1 MIIESQDTKYECI
14 SRGFAGS
21 VNESYI
27 CRKADDNSGKYYVVN
42 IIKVRDVAR
51 KVIEAFKNTCAV
63 TERIKIFTWKE
74 AVCVVSD
81 YYESRSLERFFLPQ
95 ITGKQEC
102 EEIFQ
107 NIVLTCMS
115 EQLPYPLLY
124 LILSQRKFNLCADK
138 SITINYC
145 FDFKKLDMTKT
156 ETDCVRECI
165 SLLLFLFDAKDE
177 YELASYQVLYKKE
190 RRNGYHS
197 FIELYTDLKNA
208 GLPLEKDTLFK
219 KIRRFIELRGNT
231 IYRIL
236 RNFSIVV
243 AIIAIVLILSQ
254 IFFGD
259 IPILRL
265 FTNTFKVIGNRSL
278 YQ

>member
-27 CRKADDNSGKYYVVN
+27 CRKADDSSNKYYVIN
-42 IIKVRDVAR
+42 IIYIRDVAR
-51 KVIEAFKNTCAV
+51 KVIEAFKNAETI
-63 TERIKIFTWKE
+63 TDKIKIFTWKE
-74 AVCVVSD
+74 AVCIVSD

-95 ITGKQEC
+95 IIKKQEC

-107 NIVLTCMS
+107 NIVLTCIS

-124 LILSQRKFNLCADK
+124 LILCQKNFNLCADK
-138 SITINYC
+138 RITINYC
-145 FDFKKLDMTKT
+145 IDFKELDLTKN
-156 ETDCVRECI
+156 EADCVRECI
-165 SLLLFLFDAKDE
+165 SMLLFLFDEKNE
-177 YELASYQVLYKKE
+177 YELASYQVLSKKE
-190 RRNGYHS
+190 KRNAYHS

-208 GLPLEKDTLFK
+208 GLPLEKDTLLK
-219 KIRRFIELRGNT
+219 KIHRFLELRGNL

-236 RNFSIVV
+236 RNFSITV
-243 AIIAIVLILSQ
+243 AIIAIILILSQ

-259 IPILRL
+259 IPLLRI
-265 FTNTFKVIGNRSL
+265 FTNTFKVIGNRQL
-278 YQ
+278 Y

>member
-14 SRGFAGS
+14 SRGFAGN

-27 CRKADDNSGKYYVVN
+27 CRKADDSSGKYYVVN
-42 IIKVRDVAR
+42 IIKVRRVAR
-51 KVIEAFKNTCAV
+51 KVIEAFKSSDIT
-63 TERIKIFTWKE
+63 TDRIKIFTWKE
-74 AVCVVSD
+74 AVCVVCD
-81 YYESRSLERFFLPQ
+81 YYESRSLEKFFLPQ
-95 ITGKQEC
+95 ITHKQEC

-124 LILSQRKFNLCADK
+124 LVLCQRKFNLCADK

-145 FDFKKLDMTKT
+145 LDFEKLDMTKT
-156 ETDCVRECI
+156 ETDCLRECI
-165 SLLLFLFDAKDE
+165 SMLLLLFDKKDE
-177 YELASYQVLYKKE
+177 YELASYQVLYKKDK
-190 RRNGYHS
+190 RNAYHS

-208 GLPLEKDTLFK
+208 GLPIKKDTWLEK
-219 KIRRFIELRGNT
+219 IHRFIELRGNT

-243 AIIAIVLILSQ
+243 AVIAIVLIMSQ

-259 IPILRL
+259 IPLLRL
-265 FTNTFKVIGNRSL
+265 FTNSFKVIGNRRL
-278 YQ
+278 Y